1 MRSARP
7 VLAAIALSLI
17 FLIVYRRFVQRPN
30 AARPG
35 PNDPY
40 TLQVHAIPVT
50 HNLSLGDF
58 EVPARGTHDVK
69 IALDEP
75 RMRNARLTGHF
86 EASGGGSSGTIQV
99 MLLNESEY
107 NRFTNHSTPSQ
118 FLYLSKSATNGNIE
132 AAIPRAGIYY
142 LVFDNSSSSSSI
154 KVNADVTVH
163 FETVQVD
170 SQNKVR

>member
-1 MRSARP
+1 MKSARP

-17 FLIVYRRFVQRPN
+17 FLILYRRYAQRPN
-30 AARPG
+30 TTPPG
-35 PNDPY
+35 PKDPY

-50 HNLSLGDF
+50 HNLTLGEF
-58 EVPARGTHDVK
+58 EVPAKGTHDVK

-86 EASGGGSSGTIQV
+86 EASGGGSGGTIQV
-99 MLLNESEY
+99 MLLDENEY

-118 FLYLSKSATNGNIE
+118 FLYLSKSAANGNIE

-142 LVFDNSSSSSSI
+142 LVFDNSFSAASI
-154 KVNADVTVH
+154 KVNADVTVR